1 MDFKTIQVSN
11 YHGILYAEP
20 EIIVGYVKFLN
31 QYTVF
36 PMWTIFSQYEFL
48 LLELCFFVF

>member
-31 QYTVF
+31 QLIHSF
-36 PMWTIFSQYEFL
+36 PDVDNIFPI
-48 LLELCFFVF
+48 